1 MQEKYLILIYL
12 WYILYL
18 EKLGKNSQSE
28 CLVLWQDTNN
38 MSDWHAWSVSLQDLI
53 DSKSEIL
60 ISIKLCLDWSQ
71 SWNNLLD
78 KTSNFLKIILK
89 LLDGRM
95 NSKLENKE
103 LSCFKLWDGFFKI
116 KLNVFFH

>member
-78 KTSNFLKIILK
+78 KTSNFQKIILK

-103 LSCFKLWDGFFKI
+103 LSYFKLWDGFFKI

>member
-18 EKLGKNSQSE
+18 EKLDKNSQSE

-38 MSDWHAWSVSLQDLI
+38 MSDWHVWSVSLQDLI

-71 SWNNLLD
+71 SWNNLLA
-78 KTSNFLKIILK
+78 KTSNFQKIILK

-95 NSKLENKE
+95 NSELENKE
-103 LSCFKLWDGFFKI
+103 LSCFKLWDGFF
-116 KLNVFFH
+116 LN